1 MQRRRG
7 CYERIW
13 KCDSQEVKKMFI
25 VLPCLLTDNILALY
39 NFISTSSRHET
50 THGGESKRSGRKVKG
65 RDRDLGQH
73 MTSALHHLHVCD
85 LFKTKAG
92 ASRTA

>member
-1 MQRRRG
+1 MQRRKG

-13 KCDSQEVKKMFI
+13 QFDSQEVKKRSI
-25 VLPCLLTDNILALY
+25 VLPYLLTDDILALY
-39 NFISTSSRHET
+39 NFVSTSSRHEIID
-50 THGGESKRSGRKVKG
+50 GGEIKGSERKVRG

-85 LFKTKAG
+85 LFKTKLG
-92 ASRTA
+92 APRTA